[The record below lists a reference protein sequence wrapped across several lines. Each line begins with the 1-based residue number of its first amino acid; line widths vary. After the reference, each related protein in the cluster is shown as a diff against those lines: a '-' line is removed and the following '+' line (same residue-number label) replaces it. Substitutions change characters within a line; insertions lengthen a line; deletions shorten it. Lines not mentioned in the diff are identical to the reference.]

1 MTKLKIGII
10 IYIAC
15 AMMQVITRGCVYMR
29 YDIQQLLAESGLAAE
44 LDFDLPL
51 TDYADL
57 AEGVAHIKCRIKN
70 HGGYLELSAKT
81 KVTAKAVCARCGE
94 GFDFSLEFDTVRPV
108 AKSLTDNEND
118 DYIIADEDGYINLSD
133 VFGEELLLELP
144 AKYLCKEG
152 CKGLCIKCGAN
163 LNKKNCG
170 CNTKEIDPRL
180 EVLKALLENG

>member
-1 MTKLKIGII
+1 
-10 IYIAC
+10 
-15 AMMQVITRGCVYMR
+15 MR
-29 YDIQQLLAESGLAAE
+29 YDIQQLLAESGLTAE
-44 LDFDLPL
+44 LDFELDVK
-51 TDYADL
+51 DHADL
-57 AEGVAHIKCRIKN
+57 VGGKAHIKCHIKN

-81 KVTAKAVCARCGE
+81 KVMAKAVCARCGD
-94 GFDFSLEFDTVRPV
+94 GFDFTTEFDTVRPV

-118 DYIIADEDGYINLSD
+118 DYIIADEDGYIDLSE

-144 AKYLCKEG
+144 AKYLCRES

-163 LNKKNCG
+163 LNKKKCG

>member
-1 MTKLKIGII
+1 
-10 IYIAC
+10 
-15 AMMQVITRGCVYMR
+15 MR
-29 YDIQQLLAESGLAAE
+29 YDIQQLLADSGKAAE
-44 LDFDLPL
+44 LDFDIAI
-51 TDYADL
+51 TDHADL
-57 AEGVAHIKCRIKN
+57 AEGVAHIKCCIKN

-81 KVTAKAVCARCGE
+81 GVVAKASCARCGSP
-94 GFDFSLEFDTVRPV
+94 FDFAMEFDTVRPV
-108 AKSLTDNEND
+108 AKALTDNEND
-118 DYIIADEDGYINLSD
+118 DYIIADEDGYVDLAA

-144 AKYLCKEG
+144 AKYLCKDG